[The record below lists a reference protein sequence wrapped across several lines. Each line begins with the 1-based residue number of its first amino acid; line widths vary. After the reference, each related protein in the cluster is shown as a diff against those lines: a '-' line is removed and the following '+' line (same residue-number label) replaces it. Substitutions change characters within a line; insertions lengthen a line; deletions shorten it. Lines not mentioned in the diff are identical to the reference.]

1 MNKQNLHNIEQ
12 EIHRKYEKI
21 DKKKKV
27 KMKISGAS
35 VKNLSKII
43 IKKSK

>member
-27 KMKISGAS
+27 KMKISGGN
-35 VKNLSKII
+35 VKKLARII
-43 IKKSK
+43 GNK